1 MFSESRVW
9 VWPQPHPLLVHLRD
23 GRRRK
28 DRAWIRKQ
36 EAQIAGREIPKLNSQ
51 LTKPENEL
59 VVQSRAITASVPEN
73 MRPDGSNAT
82 ADLAYGFGMTSM
94 SIKRADTRVLSRN
107 NDATRKRRSDV
118 SENVFNSNKKQRA
131 VFTALHYYKKWR

>member
-1 MFSESRVW
+1 MG

-28 DRAWIRKQ
+28 DMAWIRKQ
-36 EAQIAGREIPKLNSQ
+36 EAQFAGREIPKLNSQ
-51 LTKPENEL
+51 LLTKPENEL
-59 VVQSRAITASVPEN
+59 VVQSRAITASVTEN
-73 MRPDGSNAT
+73 MRPDSSNAT

-131 VFTALHYYKKWR
+131 IFTALHYYKKWR